1 MGNQKDMTKSLLTI
15 ITAVLTIAVGC
26 KSQDRLVDNISCSGE
41 VTVQYDR
48 IKQSDKDKPKAD
60 KDLDALM
67 VYFLSDFNDSIRA
80 YINNK
85 VVFEQQ
91 VEIGADSHSLENF
104 FGYNYSE
111 DSSVP
116 ILKVE
121 SLTRETCFDIPIEK
135 DYKLIYVFLN
145 DDGEW
150 TVRFSNIYYV
160 Q

>member
-1 MGNQKDMTKSLLTI
+1 MTKSLI
-15 ITAVLTIAVGC
+15 IVIIVILTIAVGC
-26 KSQDRLVDNISCSGE
+26 KSLDRLVSNISCSGE
-41 VTVQYDR
+41 ITVQYDR
-48 IKQSDKDKPKAD
+48 IKPSDKDKPKAD
-60 KDLDALM
+60 KDLDAFI

-80 YINNK
+80 YVNDKI
-85 VVFEQQ
+85 VFDQQ

-104 FGYNYSE
+104 FGYNYSK

-116 ILKVE
+116 ILKVV
-121 SLTRETCFDIPIEK
+121 SLTREICFDIPIDK
-135 DYKLIYVFLN
+135 DYKLLYVFLN